1 MLCFMLVAA
10 FCGETKPV
18 KTKRETSVPKKNENE
33 KKLEASV
40 KITFFMPNF
49 RIYIEHFM
57 SCDFWHAS
65 KSWPEGC

>member
-1 MLCFMLVAA
+1 MLVAA
-10 FCGETKPV
+10 FCGEKYQKQTRNV
-18 KTKRETSVPKKNENE
+18 CTEKNENE

-57 SCDFWHAS
+57 SCDF
-65 KSWPEGC
+65 